1 MLYGASF
8 DMASKKIRKTLQF
21 LVHLE
26 NSKSYKYFYNPFNH
40 CDLLS

>member
-8 DMASKKIRKTLQF
+8 DMVSKKMRKTVKF

-26 NSKSYKYFYNPFNH
+26 NSKAGKQH
-40 CDLLS
+40 

>member
-8 DMASKKIRKTLQF
+8 DMVSKKMRKTWQF

-26 NSKSYKYFYNPFNH
+26 NSKAGKQH
-40 CDLLS
+40 